1 MKKILFALALSAS
14 LTGVAMAEADVS
26 PAMVKQALASGDYH
40 QAEQELN
47 QVVAQ
52 HPDSAK
58 AHYVLA
64 QVLAKEGNL
73 QGARQQLAQAA
84 QIDPAIHFTSQE
96 RYNAFR
102 AELGQAMGELSGHRA
117 ASVTSYSQPATA
129 TARPAGQGHGF
140 GLIIGLVI
148 LLAVIALIWRAFNR
162 SSRNR
167 PTMPPQNFN
176 NGGYGNNNYGYG
188 QPPQPPPYGP
198 QGGAGGGRSVMG
210 QVASTAA
217 GVAGGMLAA
226 DAIEGMLHHGGEANA
241 ATPPAFGGNGN
252 LDNDP
257 LRNIGNSN
265 VDMGND
271 DSGWGGGDSSF
282 DDDNNSW

>member
-1 MKKILFALALSAS
+1 MKKLLCALAL
-14 LTGVAMAEADVS
+14 GVAMTGAAWAQTDVS
-26 PAMVKQALASGDYH
+26 PAMVKQALASGNYA

-47 QVVAQ
+47 QVIAQ

-73 QGARQQLAQAA
+73 QGARQQLDAA
-84 QIDPAIHFTSQE
+84 AKIDPAIHFTSPD

-102 AELGQAMGELSGHRA
+102 AEIGQAMGELGGHRA
-117 ASVTSYSQPATA
+117 STAASYGRPATIA
-129 TARPAGQGHGF
+129 PSEAQHGHGF

-148 LLAVIALIWRAFNR
+148 LLAVVALIWRAMSR
-162 SSRNR
+162 SSQARA
-167 PTMPPQNFN
+167 PLPPQGFN
-176 NGGYGNNNYGYG
+176 NGYGANGYG

-198 QGGAGGGRSVMG
+198 QGGGRSVMG

-226 DAIEGMLHHGGEANA
+226 DAIEGMLHHGGEAQA
-241 ATPPAFGGNGN
+241 ATPPAFGGNGG
-252 LDNDP
+252 DNDP
-257 LRNIGNSN
+257 LRNIGNSGI
-265 VDMGND
+265 DMGND
-271 DSGWGGGDSSF
+271 DSGWGGGGSF
-282 DDDNNSW
+282 DDDSNSW